1 MSEQR
6 TERQEDARSQT
17 VTSFYAE
24 MMQKLVGRQ
33 ETGSPCAEL
42 MSQCFDLKGCGDE
55 FPETMSQMMA
65 SCCAIQEGAEGDS
78 KKA

>member
-6 TERQEDARSQT
+6 TERQEDARSQA
-17 VTSFYAE
+17 VTSFCAE
-24 MMQKLVGRQ
+24 MMRKLVGRQ

-42 MSQCFDLKGCGDE
+42 
-55 FPETMSQMMA
+55 MSQMMA

-78 KKA
+78 KQA